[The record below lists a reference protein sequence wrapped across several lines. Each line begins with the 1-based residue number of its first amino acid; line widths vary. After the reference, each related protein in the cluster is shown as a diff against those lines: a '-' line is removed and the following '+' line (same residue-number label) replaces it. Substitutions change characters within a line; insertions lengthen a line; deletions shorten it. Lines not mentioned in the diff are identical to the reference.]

1 MKGSSLGYLTR
12 EGFRNVWVNK
22 MMSIASVAVLMA
34 CLLIIGI
41 GAMAYFNI
49 NSLLDIVEAQN
60 IVMVYVSDEADDVKT
75 SELRLSL
82 ENMDNIASCE
92 FVPKEDAFQ
101 RQVELMGGDSALFE
115 GFKTSPLPDAFKVTV
130 KDLSRFKE
138 TVSEIEKLDGVYN
151 VRENSDL
158 ASKLVT
164 VRRAVTIVSAGLVSM
179 LFLVALFIISN
190 TIRITMF
197 SRKLEINIMKAVGA
211 TNSFIRWPFM
221 VEGVLLGIIS
231 AGVSVLLLW
240 GLYELIIYAFSSVIT
255 MLGFSFVPFLSYI
268 WYIFGAFLAIGIIT
282 GSFGSMVSM
291 NRYLKEERSVVTN
304 E

>member
-34 CLLIIGI
+34 CLLIIGV

-82 ENMDNIASCE
+82 ENMENIASCE

-101 RQVELMGGDSALFE
+101 HQVELMGGDSALFE
-115 GFKTSPLPDAFKVTV
+115 GFETSPLPDAFKVTV

-158 ASKLVT
+158 ATKLVS
-164 VRRAVTIVSAGLVSM
+164 VRRAVTIVSAGLVAM

-255 MLGFSFVPFLSYI
+255 MLGFSFVPFLSYV

>member
-179 LFLVALFIISN
+179 LFIVALFIISN

-255 MLGFSFVPFLSYI
+255 MLGFSFVPFLSYV

>member
-101 RQVELMGGDSALFE
+101 RQVDLMGGDSALFE

-164 VRRAVTIVSAGLVSM
+164 VRRAVTIVSAGLVAM

-255 MLGFSFVPFLSYI
+255 MLGFSFVPFLSYV

>member
-1 MKGSSLGYLTR
+1 MKGSSLRYLTR

-291 NRYLKEERSVVTN
+291 NRYLKEERRVVTN

>member
-12 EGFRNVWVNK
+12 EGFRNIWVNK

-158 ASKLVT
+158 ANKLVT

-255 MLGFSFVPFLSYI
+255 MLGFSFVPFLSYV

>member
-34 CLLIIGI
+34 CLLIIGV

-164 VRRAVTIVSAGLVSM
+164 VRCAVTIVSAGLVSM

-255 MLGFSFVPFLSYI
+255 MLGFSFVPFLSYV
-268 WYIFGAFLAIGIIT
+268 WYIFGVFLAIGIIT

>member
-1 MKGSSLGYLTR
+1 MKGSSLKYLTR
-12 EGFRNVWVNK
+12 EGFRNIWVNR
-22 MMSIASVAVLMA
+22 MMSLASVAVLMA
-34 CLLIIGI
+34 CLIIIGI

-49 NSLLDIVEAQN
+49 NSLLNIVESQN
-60 IVMVYVSDEADDVKT
+60 IVMVYVTDEADDLAT
-75 SELRLSL
+75 SQLKLSI
-82 ENMDNIASCE
+82 ESMDNVASCE

-101 RQVELMGGDSALFE
+101 HQVELMGGDSALFD
-115 GFKTSPLPDAFKVTV
+115 GFETSPLPDAYKVTV
-130 KDLSRFKE
+130 KDLSKFSE
-138 TVSEIEKLDGVYN
+138 TVAAIEALDNVYS

-158 ASKLVT
+158 ATKLVSI
-164 VRRAVTIVSAGLVSM
+164 RRAVTIVSAGLVLM

-231 AGVSVLLLW
+231 SVVSILLLW

-255 MLGFSFVPFLSYI
+255 LLGFSFVPFLSYV
-268 WYIFGAFLAIGIIT
+268 WYIFAVFLIIGIVT

-291 NRYLKEERSVVTN
+291 SKYLKEQRSIVTN

>member
-1 MKGSSLGYLTR
+1 MKGSSLKYLTR
-12 EGFRNVWVNK
+12 EGFRNIWVNR
-22 MMSIASVAVLMA
+22 MMSLASVAVLMA
-34 CLLIIGI
+34 CLIIIGI

-49 NSLLDIVEAQN
+49 NSLLNIVESQN
-60 IVMVYVSDEADDVKT
+60 IVMVYVADEADDLAT
-75 SELRLSL
+75 SQLKLSI
-82 ENMDNIASCE
+82 ESMDNVASCE

-101 RQVELMGGDSALFE
+101 HQVELMGGDSALFD
-115 GFKTSPLPDAFKVTV
+115 GFETSPLPDAYKVTV
-130 KDLSRFKE
+130 KDLSKFSE
-138 TVSEIEKLDGVYN
+138 TVAAIEALDNVYS

-158 ASKLVT
+158 ATKLVSI
-164 VRRAVTIVSAGLVSM
+164 RRAVTIVSAGLVLM

-231 AGVSVLLLW
+231 SVVSILLLW

-255 MLGFSFVPFLSYI
+255 LLGFSFVPFLSYV
-268 WYIFGAFLAIGIIT
+268 WYIFAVFLIIGIVT

-291 NRYLKEERSVVTN
+291 SKYLKEQRSIVTN

>member
-1 MKGSSLGYLTR
+1 MKGSSLKYLTR
-12 EGFRNVWVNK
+12 EGFRNIWVNR
-22 MMSIASVAVLMA
+22 MMSLASVAVLMA
-34 CLLIIGI
+34 CLIIIGI

-49 NSLLDIVEAQN
+49 NSLLNIVESQN
-60 IVMVYVSDEADDVKT
+60 IVMVYVADEADDLAT
-75 SELRLSL
+75 SQLKLSI
-82 ENMDNIASCE
+82 ESMDNVASCE

-101 RQVELMGGDSALFE
+101 HQVELMGGDSALFD
-115 GFKTSPLPDAFKVTV
+115 GFETSPLPDAYKVTV
-130 KDLSRFKE
+130 KDLSKFTE
-138 TVSEIEKLDGVYN
+138 TVAAIEALDNVYS

-158 ASKLVT
+158 ATKLVSI
-164 VRRAVTIVSAGLVSM
+164 RRAVTIVSAGLVLM

-231 AGVSVLLLW
+231 SVVSILLLW

-255 MLGFSFVPFLSYI
+255 LLGFSFVPFLSYV
-268 WYIFGAFLAIGIIT
+268 WYIFAVFLIIGIVT

-291 NRYLKEERSVVTN
+291 SKYLKEQRSIVTN

>member
-1 MKGSSLGYLTR
+1 MKGSSLRYLTR

-304 E
+304 

>member
-75 SELRLSL
+75 SELKLSL

-240 GLYELIIYAFSSVIT
+240 GLYELIIYAFSSIIT
-255 MLGFSFVPFLSYI
+255 MLGFSFVPFLSYV

>member
-1 MKGSSLGYLTR
+1 MKGSSLRYLTR

-101 RQVELMGGDSALFE
+101 RQIELMGGDSALFE

-255 MLGFSFVPFLSYI
+255 MLGFSFVPFLSYV

>member
-164 VRRAVTIVSAGLVSM
+164 VRHAVTIVSAGLVSM

>member
-1 MKGSSLGYLTR
+1 MKGSSLKYLTR
-12 EGFRNVWVNK
+12 EGFRNVWVNR
-22 MMSIASVAVLMA
+22 MMSLASVAVLMA
-34 CLLIIGI
+34 CLIIIGI

-49 NSLLDIVEAQN
+49 NSLLNIVESQN
-60 IVMVYVSDEADDVKT
+60 IVMVYVSDEADDLAT
-75 SELRLSL
+75 SQLKLSI
-82 ENMDNIASCE
+82 ESMDNVASCE

-101 RQVELMGGDSALFE
+101 HQVELMGGDSALFD
-115 GFKTSPLPDAFKVTV
+115 GFETSPLPDAYKVTV
-130 KDLSRFKE
+130 QDLSKFSE
-138 TVSEIEKLDGVYN
+138 TVTTIKALDNVYS

-158 ASKLVT
+158 ATKLVSI
-164 VRRAVTIVSAGLVSM
+164 RRAVTIVSAGLVLM

-221 VEGVLLGIIS
+221 IEGVLLGIIS
-231 AGVSVLLLW
+231 SIVSILLLW
-240 GLYELIIYAFSSVIT
+240 GLYELIIYAFSSVLT
-255 MLGFSFVPFLSYI
+255 LLGFSFVPFLSYV
-268 WYIFGAFLAIGIIT
+268 WYIFAAFLAIGIIT

-291 NRYLKEERSVVTN
+291 SKYLKEQRSIVTN

>member
-75 SELRLSL
+75 SELRISL

-164 VRRAVTIVSAGLVSM
+164 VRRAVTIVSAGLVAM

-255 MLGFSFVPFLSYI
+255 MLGFSFVPFLSYV

>member
-164 VRRAVTIVSAGLVSM
+164 VRRAVTIVSAGLVAM

-255 MLGFSFVPFLSYI
+255 MLGFSFVPFLSYV

-282 GSFGSMVSM
+282 GSFGSMVTM

>member
-75 SELRLSL
+75 SELKLSL

-164 VRRAVTIVSAGLVSM
+164 VRHAVTIVSAGLVSM

-255 MLGFSFVPFLSYI
+255 MLGFSFVPFLSYV

>member
-34 CLLIIGI
+34 CLLIIGV

-255 MLGFSFVPFLSYI
+255 MLGFSFVPFLSYV

>member
-164 VRRAVTIVSAGLVSM
+164 VRRAVTIVSTGLVSM

-291 NRYLKEERSVVTN
+291 NRYLKEERSVVAN

>member
-34 CLLIIGI
+34 CLLIIGV

-101 RQVELMGGDSALFE
+101 RQVELMCGDSALFE

-231 AGVSVLLLW
+231 AGVSILLLW

-255 MLGFSFVPFLSYI
+255 MIGFSFVPFLSYI
-268 WYIFGAFLAIGIIT
+268 WYIFGAFLAIGIVT

>member
-34 CLLIIGI
+34 CLLIIGV

-101 RQVELMGGDSALFE
+101 HQVELMGDSALFE
-115 GFKTSPLPDAFKVTV
+115 GFETSPLPDAFKVTV

-158 ASKLVT
+158 ATKLVS
-164 VRRAVTIVSAGLVSM
+164 VRRAVTIVSAGLVAM

-255 MLGFSFVPFLSYI
+255 MLGFSFVPFLSYV

>member
-1 MKGSSLGYLTR
+1 MKGSSLRYLTR

-82 ENMDNIASCE
+82 ENIDNIASCE

-291 NRYLKEERSVVTN
+291 NRYLKEERSIVTN

>member
-101 RQVELMGGDSALFE
+101 HQVELMGGDSALFE

-164 VRRAVTIVSAGLVSM
+164 VRHAVTIVSAGLVSM

-255 MLGFSFVPFLSYI
+255 MLGFSFVPFLSYV

>member
-1 MKGSSLGYLTR
+1 MKGSSLRYLTR

-255 MLGFSFVPFLSYI
+255 MLGFSFVPFLSYV

>member
-75 SELRLSL
+75 SELKLSL

>member
-1 MKGSSLGYLTR
+1 MKGSSLRYLTR

-101 RQVELMGGDSALFE
+101 RQIELMGGDSALFE

>member
-1 MKGSSLGYLTR
+1 MKGSSLKYLTR
-12 EGFRNVWVNK
+12 EGFRNIWVNR
-22 MMSIASVAVLMA
+22 MMSLASVAVLMA
-34 CLLIIGI
+34 CLIIIGI

-49 NSLLDIVEAQN
+49 NSLLNIVESQN
-60 IVMVYVSDEADDVKT
+60 IVMVYVADEADDLAT
-75 SELRLSL
+75 SQLKLSI
-82 ENMDNIASCE
+82 ESMDNVASCE

-101 RQVELMGGDSALFE
+101 HQVELMGGDSALFD
-115 GFKTSPLPDAFKVTV
+115 GFETSPLPDAYKVTV
-130 KDLSRFKE
+130 KDLSKFTE
-138 TVSEIEKLDGVYN
+138 TVAAIEALDNVYS

-158 ASKLVT
+158 ATKLVSI
-164 VRRAVTIVSAGLVSM
+164 RRAVTIVSAGLVLM

-231 AGVSVLLLW
+231 SIVSILLLW

-255 MLGFSFVPFLSYI
+255 LLGFSFVPFLSYV
-268 WYIFGAFLAIGIIT
+268 WYIFAVFLAIGIIT

-291 NRYLKEERSVVTN
+291 SKYLKEQRSIVTN

>member
-255 MLGFSFVPFLSYI
+255 MLGFSFVPFLSYV

>member
-1 MKGSSLGYLTR
+1 MKGSSLRYLTR

-255 MLGFSFVPFLSYI
+255 MLGFSFVPFLSYV

-282 GSFGSMVSM
+282 GGFGSMVSM

>member
-34 CLLIIGI
+34 CLLIIGV

-101 RQVELMGGDSALFE
+101 HQVELMGGDSALFE

-158 ASKLVT
+158 ATKLVS
-164 VRRAVTIVSAGLVSM
+164 VRRAVTIVSAGLVAM

-255 MLGFSFVPFLSYI
+255 MLGFSFVPFLSYV

>member
-164 VRRAVTIVSAGLVSM
+164 VRRAVTIVSAGLVAM

-190 TIRITMF
+190 TIRIT
-197 SRKLEINIMKAVGA
+197 L
-211 TNSFIRWPFM
+211 
-221 VEGVLLGIIS
+221 
-231 AGVSVLLLW
+231 
-240 GLYELIIYAFSSVIT
+240 
-255 MLGFSFVPFLSYI
+255 
-268 WYIFGAFLAIGIIT
+268 
-282 GSFGSMVSM
+282 
-291 NRYLKEERSVVTN
+291 
-304 E
+304 

>member
-138 TVSEIEKLDGVYN
+138 TVSEIEKIDGVYN

-255 MLGFSFVPFLSYI
+255 MLGFSFVPFLSYV

>member
-138 TVSEIEKLDGVYN
+138 TVSEIEKLDGVYQ

-255 MLGFSFVPFLSYI
+255 MLGFSFVPFLSYV

>member
-1 MKGSSLGYLTR
+1 MKGSSLRYLTR

-231 AGVSVLLLW
+231 AGISVLLLW